1 MVQGPSICNRLGMF
15 GGVGRTLPSRR
26 PAGGLLPATPKLP
39 TQLALCACA
48 GRTPPTNS
56 STRPSSRMAIQ
67 PRRALTFLF
76 VTLVLNLIPLADR
89 SHRQGAEAARVSDWS
104 FGSPAVVEPSGLV
117 RPVTLRPHLS
127 VGLPLSCPGSAD
139 RSGQIA
145 DPQAAGRKSIG

>member
-1 MVQGPSICNRLGMF
+1 MVQAPSICNRLGMF
-15 GGVGRTLPSRR
+15 GGVGLTLPSRR
-26 PAGGLLPATPKLP
+26 PGGTPGGVPKLP
-39 TQLALCACA
+39 TQFALCACA
-48 GRTPPTNS
+48 GRTPPTSS

-104 FGSPAVVEPSGLV
+104 FGSPAVVELSRLF

-127 VGLPLSCPGSAD
+127 VGLPLSYPGSAD

-145 DPQAAGRKSIG
+145 PPQAAGRKSIG